1 MNHTDHNAQVEIPLY
16 VSKAGSE
23 AEDPDKPSH
32 RATISQL
39 ASHHGQ
45 CHRCAAIIILI
56 SSFSCQ
62 VIMGGTTTFVN
73 VIYPVVKERNPEIV
87 YLAQFIFL

>member
-1 MNHTDHNAQVEIPLY
+1 MNHTDHNAQVEIALY

-56 SSFSCQ
+56 SHSHDDDDDDDDHHHHDHPS
-62 VIMGGTTTFVN
+62 
-73 VIYPVVKERNPEIV
+73 PAR
-87 YLAQFIFL
+87 